1 MAQRK
6 IEGGQ
11 FYDVKNAQRTRKI
24 VCFVL
29 WRELIKSL
37 HRLEIGDWGWYSL
50 LNTEEPDRT
59 TVVQGVSAFL

>member
-1 MAQRK
+1 MAHRK

-11 FYDVKNAQRTRKI
+11 FYDVKNAQRTKKT

-37 HRLEIGDWGWYSL
+37 HCLEIGDWGWHSL
-50 LNTEEPDRT
+50 LNTEEPART